1 MSLKITYVV
10 NISYEGD
17 GLGPLGNTPN
27 GPSVQFTGQQLVL
40 GGATPTGA
48 QITTA
53 CTAMGT
59 DISNQAN
66 VAAVLARLQ
75 ALETG
80 GT

>member
-10 NISYEGD
+10 NISHQGD
-17 GLGPLGNTPN
+17 GLGPLAVNPD
-27 GPSVQFTGQQLVL
+27 GPTVQFTGAQLVL
-40 GGATPTGA
+40 GGTTPTGA

-53 CTAMGT
+53 CTAMGA
-59 DISNQAN
+59 DISTQAN

-80 GT
+80 GQ